1 MNYISWF
8 WSMNTHEWSIVK
20 HKLYI
25 WHLISPESYLQLMY
39 YVTQQNG
46 HSINKSLPPTA
57 PMAHKTH

>member
-8 WSMNTHEWSIVK
+8 WSMNTHEWSFVK

-39 YVTQQNG
+39 YVIQQNG
-46 HSINKSLPPTA
+46 HIINNSLPPTA
-57 PMAHKTH
+57 PMAHKPH